1 MIKPLKNMLD
11 HLIKSLV
18 IACLVLLLVPSVS
31 FAAVDPIQNLAVPS
45 PLTDYTGA
53 TDGSTAAS
61 YIVFIWRALIFIGGL
76 AVIVYFIQGAFE
88 WISANGEAA
97 KISTARNK
105 MTGALTGFIV
115 LIGVLVIIQLLE
127 GIFGINIL
135 NQTIPTATSIP

>member
-1 MIKPLKNMLD
+1 MRNFQHTVLQLLK
-11 HLIKSLV
+11 STV
-18 IACLVLLLVPSVS
+18 FACLALLVVPST
-31 FAAVDPIQNLAVPS
+31 ALAIDPIQNLAVPS

-53 TDGSTAAS
+53 TDGSTAT
-61 YIVFIWRALIFIGGL
+61 YYVVFIWRALIFIGGL

-115 LIGVLVIIQLLE
+115 LIGVLAIIQLLE
-127 GIFGINIL
+127 GVFGINIL